1 MILYSSLIIEEGK
14 HAVQATMERTA
25 WWRRTSVQTSL
36 SLWGSTIIVT
46 IGAFVTAIPLL
57 WMISTSLKE
66 DGDVFLLPLQWWPQP
81 IVWSN
86 YPAALTYQP
95 FFVYFWN
102 SVQVTT
108 LCVVGAGLTSSL
120 VAFAFA
126 RLRAPGKNFLF
137 GILLSTLML
146 PGEVTL
152 VPIYLIFRWLGW
164 LDTYRPLFVPSWFG
178 GSAFYIFLLRQFFMT
193 LPTELDDA
201 AKIDG
206 ANLFRIYQRILLPL
220 AKPALASVA
229 VFAFFANW
237 SNFQAPLI
245 YLTTIEKFTIP
256 VGLRLYLSTIGNNMH
271 WNYLMAA
278 TLVSIIPP
286 VLIFFTSQRFFVEGA
301 VLTGVKG

>member
-1 MILYSSLIIEEGK
+1 M
-14 HAVQATMERTA
+14 QATMEDTV
-25 WWRRTSVQTSL
+25 WWRRKSMQETF
-36 SLWGSTIIVT
+36 SLWVSTSIVT
-46 IGAFVTAIPLL
+46 IGAVITSIPLL

-66 DGDVFLLPLQWWPQP
+66 DGDVFLLPLQWWPRP
-81 IVWSN
+81 ILWSN

-95 FFVYFWN
+95 FFTYFWN
-102 SVQVTT
+102 SVQVTM
-108 LCVVGAGLTSSL
+108 LSVVGAVLTASL
-120 VAFAFA
+120 VAYAFA

-164 LDTYRPLFVPSWFG
+164 LDTYGPLIVPSWFG

-206 ANLFRIYQRILLPL
+206 ASLFSIYWRILMPL
-220 AKPALASVA
+220 SKPALASVA
-229 VFAFFANW
+229 VFAFFSNW

-278 TLVSIIPP
+278 TIVSIIPP
-286 VLIFFTSQRFFVEGA
+286 IVIFFTSQRFFVEGA

>member
-1 MILYSSLIIEEGK
+1 M
-14 HAVQATMERTA
+14 QATVEDTV
-25 WWRRTSVQTSL
+25 WWRRKSGQETF
-36 SLWGSTIIVT
+36 SLWLSTIIVT
-46 IGAFVTAIPLL
+46 IGAVITSIPLL
-57 WMISTSLKE
+57 WMLSTSLKE
-66 DGDVFLLPLQWWPQP
+66 DGDVFLLPLQWWPRP
-81 IVWSN
+81 ILWSN

-95 FFVYFWN
+95 FFTYFWN
-102 SVQVTT
+102 SVQVTV
-108 LCVVGAGLTSSL
+108 LCVIGAVLTASL
-120 VAFAFA
+120 VAYAFA
-126 RLRAPGKNFLF
+126 RLRAPGKDILF

-152 VPIYLIFRWLGW
+152 VPIYLIFRSLGW
-164 LDTYRPLFVPSWFG
+164 LDTYRPLIVPSWFG

-206 ANLFRIYQRILLPL
+206 ANLFSIYWRILMPL
-220 AKPALASVA
+220 SKPALASVA
-229 VFAFFANW
+229 VFAFFSNW

-278 TLVSIIPP
+278 TIVSIIPP
-286 VLIFFTSQRFFVEGA
+286 VVIFFTSQRFFVEGA

>member
-1 MILYSSLIIEEGK
+1 M
-14 HAVQATMERTA
+14 QATMEDTV
-25 WWRRTSVQTSL
+25 WWRRKSMQETF
-36 SLWGSTIIVT
+36 SLWVSTTIVT
-46 IGAFVTAIPLL
+46 IGAVITSIPLL

-66 DGDVFLLPLQWWPQP
+66 DGDVFLLPLQWWPRP
-81 IVWSN
+81 ILWSN

-95 FFVYFWN
+95 FFTYFWN
-102 SVQVTT
+102 SVQVTM
-108 LCVVGAGLTSSL
+108 LSVVGAVLTASL
-120 VAFAFA
+120 VAYAFA

-164 LDTYRPLFVPSWFG
+164 LDTYGPLIVPSWFG

-206 ANLFRIYQRILLPL
+206 ASLFSIYWRILMPL
-220 AKPALASVA
+220 SKPALASVA
-229 VFAFFANW
+229 VFAFFSNW

-278 TLVSIIPP
+278 TIVSIIPP
-286 VLIFFTSQRFFVEGA
+286 IVIFFTSQRFFVEGA

>member
-1 MILYSSLIIEEGK
+1 M
-14 HAVQATMERTA
+14 QATMEDTV
-25 WWRRTSVQTSL
+25 WWRRKSMQETF
-36 SLWGSTIIVT
+36 SLWVSTTIVT
-46 IGAFVTAIPLL
+46 IGAVITSIPLL

-66 DGDVFLLPLQWWPQP
+66 DGDVFLLPLQWWPRP
-81 IVWSN
+81 ILWSN

-95 FFVYFWN
+95 FFTYFWN
-102 SVQVTT
+102 SVQVTM
-108 LCVVGAGLTSSL
+108 LSVVGAVLTASL
-120 VAFAFA
+120 VAYAFA

-152 VPIYLIFRWLGW
+152 VPIYLIFRQLGW
-164 LDTYRPLFVPSWFG
+164 LDTYGPLIVPSWFG

-206 ANLFRIYQRILLPL
+206 ASLFSIYWRILMPL
-220 AKPALASVA
+220 SKPALASVA
-229 VFAFFANW
+229 VFAFFSNW

-278 TLVSIIPP
+278 TIVSIIPP
-286 VLIFFTSQRFFVEGA
+286 IVIFFTSQRFFVEGA
-301 VLTGVKG
+301 VLTGVKGLS

>member
-1 MILYSSLIIEEGK
+1 M
-14 HAVQATMERTA
+14 QATMEDTV
-25 WWRRTSVQTSL
+25 WWRRKSMQETF
-36 SLWGSTIIVT
+36 SLWVSTIIVT
-46 IGAFVTAIPLL
+46 MGAVLTSIPLL

-81 IVWSN
+81 ILWSN

-95 FFVYFWN
+95 FFTYFWN
-102 SVQVTT
+102 SVQVTM
-108 LCVVGAGLTSSL
+108 LSVVGAVLTASL
-120 VAFAFA
+120 VAYAFA

-152 VPIYLIFRWLGW
+152 VPIYLIFRWLDW
-164 LDTYRPLFVPSWFG
+164 LDTYGPLIVPSWFG

-206 ANLFRIYQRILLPL
+206 ASLFSIYWRILMPL
-220 AKPALASVA
+220 SKPALASVA
-229 VFAFFANW
+229 VFAFFSNW

-278 TLVSIIPP
+278 TIVSIIPP
-286 VLIFFTSQRFFVEGA
+286 IVIFFTSQRFFVEGA

>member
-1 MILYSSLIIEEGK
+1 M
-14 HAVQATMERTA
+14 QATMEDTV
-25 WWRRTSVQTSL
+25 WWRRKSMQETF
-36 SLWGSTIIVT
+36 SLWVSTTIVT
-46 IGAFVTAIPLL
+46 IGAVITSIPLL

-66 DGDVFLLPLQWWPQP
+66 DGDVFLLPLQWWPRP
-81 IVWSN
+81 ILWSN

-95 FFVYFWN
+95 FFTYFWN
-102 SVQVTT
+102 SVQVTM
-108 LCVVGAGLTSSL
+108 LSVVGAVLTASL
-120 VAFAFA
+120 VAYAFA

-152 VPIYLIFRWLGW
+152 VPIYLIFRQLGW
-164 LDTYRPLFVPSWFG
+164 LDTYGPLIVPSWFG

-206 ANLFRIYQRILLPL
+206 ASLFSIYWRILMPL
-220 AKPALASVA
+220 SKPALASVA
-229 VFAFFANW
+229 VFAFFSNW

-278 TLVSIIPP
+278 TIVSIIPP
-286 VLIFFTSQRFFVEGA
+286 IVIFFTSQRFFVEGA

>member
-1 MILYSSLIIEEGK
+1 M
-14 HAVQATMERTA
+14 QATIEQTA
-25 WWRRTSVQTSL
+25 WWRRKSTQTTL
-36 SLWGSTIIVT
+36 SLGVSTVIVT
-46 IGAFVTAIPLL
+46 VGAFITFIPLL
-57 WMISTSLKE
+57 WMLSTSLKE
-66 DGDVFLLPLQWWPQP
+66 DGDVFLIPLQWLPQP
-81 IVWSN
+81 IVWRN
-86 YPAALTYQP
+86 YPAALTFQP

-102 SVQVTT
+102 SVQVTM
-108 LCVVGAGLTSSL
+108 LCVVGAVMTASL
-120 VAFAFA
+120 VAYAFA
-126 RLRAPGKNFLF
+126 RLRAPGKDFLF
-137 GILLSTLML
+137 AILLSTLML

-152 VPIYLIFRWLGW
+152 VPIYLIFRALGW
-164 LDTYRPLFVPSWFG
+164 LDTYRPLIVPSWFG
-178 GSAFYIFLLRQFFMT
+178 GSAFYIFLLRQFFLT

-206 ANLFRIYQRILLPL
+206 ANLFSIYWRILLPL
-220 AKPALASVA
+220 SKPALASVA
-229 VFAFFANW
+229 VFAFFSNW

-286 VLIFFTSQRFFVEGA
+286 VLIFFTSQRYFVEGA

>member
-1 MILYSSLIIEEGK
+1 M
-14 HAVQATMERTA
+14 QATMEDTV
-25 WWRRTSVQTSL
+25 WWRRKSMQETF
-36 SLWGSTIIVT
+36 SLWVSTTIVT
-46 IGAFVTAIPLL
+46 IGAVITSIPLL

-66 DGDVFLLPLQWWPQP
+66 DGDVFLLPLQWWPRP
-81 IVWSN
+81 ILWSN

-95 FFVYFWN
+95 FFTYFWN
-102 SVQVTT
+102 SVQVTM
-108 LCVVGAGLTSSL
+108 LSVVGAVLTASL
-120 VAFAFA
+120 VAYAFA
-126 RLRAPGKNFLF
+126 RLRAPGKDFLF

-152 VPIYLIFRWLGW
+152 VPIYLIFRQLGW
-164 LDTYRPLFVPSWFG
+164 LDTYGPLIVPSWFG

-206 ANLFRIYQRILLPL
+206 ASLFSIYWRILMPL
-220 AKPALASVA
+220 SKPALASVA
-229 VFAFFANW
+229 VFAFFSNW

-278 TLVSIIPP
+278 TIVSIIPP
-286 VLIFFTSQRFFVEGA
+286 IVIFFTSQRFFVEGA

>member
-1 MILYSSLIIEEGK
+1 M
-14 HAVQATMERTA
+14 QATLEQTA
-25 WWRRTSVQTSL
+25 WWRRKSGQEQLRIGV
-36 SLWGSTIIVT
+36 STLLVT
-46 IGAFVTAIPLL
+46 LGAFITAIPLL
-57 WMISTSLKE
+57 WMLSTSLKE
-66 DGDVFLLPLQWWPQP
+66 DGDVFLLPIQWLPQP

-86 YPAALTYQP
+86 YPNALTYQP
-95 FFVYFWN
+95 FFVYFRN
-102 SVQVTT
+102 SVEVT
-108 LCVVGAGLTSSL
+108 LLSVVGAVWTASL
-120 VAFAFA
+120 VAYAFA
-126 RLRAPGKNFLF
+126 RLRAPGKDFLF
-137 GILLSTLML
+137 AVLLSTLML

-178 GSAFYIFLLRQFFMT
+178 GSAFYIFLLRQFFLT

-206 ANLFRIYQRILLPL
+206 ANLFGIYWRILMPL
-220 AKPALASVA
+220 SQPALATVA

-245 YLTTIEKFTIP
+245 YLTTIEKFTLP

-286 VLIFFTSQRFFVEGA
+286 VLIFFISQHFFVEGA

>member
-1 MILYSSLIIEEGK
+1 
-14 HAVQATMERTA
+14 VQAQLQLWISTA
-25 WWRRTSVQTSL
+25 
-36 SLWGSTIIVT
+36 IVAF
-46 IGAFVTAIPLL
+46 GAFLMLIPLL
-57 WMISTSLKE
+57 WMLSTSLKE
-66 DGDVFLLPLQWWPQP
+66 DGDVFLIPLQWLPRP
-81 IVWSN
+81 IMWGN
-86 YPAALTYQP
+86 YPAALTFQP
-95 FFVYFWN
+95 FFRYFWN
-102 SVQVTT
+102 SVQVT
-108 LCVVGAGLTSSL
+108 LFCVIGAVITASL
-120 VAFAFA
+120 VAYAFA
-126 RLRAPGKNFLF
+126 RLRAPGKNLLF

-152 VPIYLIFRWLGW
+152 VPIYLIFRSLGW
-164 LDTYRPLFVPSWFG
+164 LDTYRPLILPSWFG
-178 GSAFYIFLLRQFFMT
+178 GNAFYIFLLRQFFLT

-206 ANLFRIYQRILLPL
+206 ANFWNIYRRVIMPL

-256 VGLRLYLSTIGNNMH
+256 VGLRLYLSVIGNNVH

-278 TLVSIIPP
+278 TIVSIIPP
-286 VLIFFTSQRFFVEGA
+286 ILIFFTSQRFFVESA